1 MPKLTGFDNVD
12 RFNLTISLIAYL
24 YNIQED
30 VTIADAAAH
39 FKCTEKDIRRAATD
53 INRIAPDVGSMEN
66 GMAFLDLDALDEGV
80 LSILSADYLTEV
92 PKISVR
98 QAAALVSGL
107 SYLAT
112 MPGFEGDPDLK
123 SLMELLAANQNLSTQ
138 VVTVDEV
145 EPDPDV
151 VAIRQALLENKRIR
165 CDYHSQSGVRRVRE
179 LEPIRLD
186 PRPDH
191 WYLRAWCPENEE
203 VRTFRLDRMKDAEVI
218 DTPIGD
224 VARNQAA
231 LEDALY
237 VSKETDTDV
246 IVEVDP
252 EAYRL
257 IGESAAIEEMVA
269 KGNNKGTVRATIKVG
284 YLPNIGHL
292 ISRYGGAAR
301 VIAPEEAKEY
311 VRAYAEAALGIAP
324 AESRIET
331 D

>member
-1 MPKLTGFDNVD
+1 MPKLTGFDNVE

-24 YNIQED
+24 YNIQQD
-30 VTIADAAAH
+30 VTIAQAAEH
-39 FKCTEKDIRRAATD
+39 FKCSEKDIRRAAAD
-53 INRIAPDVGSMEN
+53 INRVAPNVGAMET
-66 GMAFLDLDALDEGV
+66 GMAFLDLDALDEGI
-80 LSILSADYLTEV
+80 LSIISADYLTEV

-98 QAAALVSGL
+98 QAAAVVSGL
-107 SYLAT
+107 SYLAS
-112 MPGFEGDPDLK
+112 MPGFEGDSDLK
-123 SLMELLAANQNLSTQ
+123 ALMELLAANQNQATQ
-138 VVTVDEV
+138 VVTVDEI
-145 EPDPDV
+145 EPDPNV
-151 VAIRQALLENKRIR
+151 EVIRQALLESKRIR
-165 CDYHSQSGVRRVRE
+165 CDYHSQAGGRRVRE

-191 WYLRAWCPENEE
+191 WYLRAWCPEAQE

-218 DTPIGD
+218 ETPISD
-224 VARNQAA
+224 VTRNAAA

-246 IVEVDP
+246 VVEVAP

-292 ISRYGGAAR
+292 IARYGGAAR
-301 VIAPEEAKEY
+301 VIEPEEAKRY
-311 VRAYAEAALGIAP
+311 VREYAEAALGRTP
-324 AESRIET
+324 SENDLDSE
-331 D
+331 